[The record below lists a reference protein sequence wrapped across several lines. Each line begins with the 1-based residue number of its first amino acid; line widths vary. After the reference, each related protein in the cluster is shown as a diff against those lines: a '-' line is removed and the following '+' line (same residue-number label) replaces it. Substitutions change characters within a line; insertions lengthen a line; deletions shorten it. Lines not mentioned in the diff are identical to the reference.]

1 MGPKQLTFTVGN
13 NFDNK
18 HFLLHTDIKVWL
30 LYHVCMLM
38 CMVNSSVL
46 QEIKENCDYFLI
58 SLNMFQ
64 PN

>member
-1 MGPKQLTFTVGN
+1 
-13 NFDNK
+13 
-18 HFLLHTDIKVWL
+18 
-30 LYHVCMLM
+30 MLM
-38 CMVNSSVL
+38 SMMNSSVL